1 MENAADEKVRARVYA
16 NARTGT
22 YCDKHS
28 LLVKKNKRG
37 EYTEIIPFDS
47 ELGVYRGP
55 ETEIMNG
62 KTGTYCIQCR
72 KEEKVF
78 AKVSEFQKEAK
89 TSIAESKRLAEIKRT
104 SAVLKKQSVI
114 TDETIEKAN
123 FDNFKVVDD
132 GTKRIKLRGVEIAKE
147 ILGGSKNTYV
157 FAGPTGRGKSHI
169 SMAILNYV
177 NANSYVRSSEA
188 LDNKLKPFK
197 CVYISIPKL
206 ITLINETNNMSWAEK
221 ENYKFTDAKMKEL
234 IASSDVVVLDDI
246 GAEVG
251 ALNNNQKA
259 TNSQIRLLTE
269 LLNSRQGKATIIST
283 NLVKDEIKQVYDE
296 RVESRMNE
304 SVVGLGFKDTF
315 DKRGGI

>member
-1 MENAADEKVRARVYA
+1 MENVGKGIKRIPSYQ
-16 NARTGT
+16 NAKTGT

-28 LLVKKNKRG
+28 RLTKYFKTGN
-37 EYTEIIPFDS
+37 YHEIIPFDS
-47 ELGVYRGP
+47 ELGPYHGP
-55 ETEIMNG
+55 ETEIING

-78 AKVSEFQKEAK
+78 SKVSEFQKEAK
-89 TSIAESKRLAEIKRT
+89 VSVAESKRLAEIKRT
-104 SAVLKKQSVI
+104 SAVLKNQSVI
-114 TDETIEKAN
+114 TDQTIEKAN
-123 FDNFKVVDD
+123 FDNFKVVDE
-132 GTKRIKLRGVEIAKE
+132 GTGRIKSRGIEIAKE
-147 ILGGSKNTYV
+147 ILEGSKNTYV

-177 NANSYVRSSEA
+177 NANSYVKSLEGT
-188 LDNKLKPFK
+188 DDELKPFK

-221 ENYKFTDAKMKEL
+221 ESYQFTDAKMKEL
-234 IASSDVVVLDDI
+234 IATSDVVVLDDI

-269 LLNSRQGKATIIST
+269 LLNSRQGKATIVST
-283 NLVKDEIKQVYDE
+283 NLAESEIKQVYDE